1 MTTFYLLRHGEAA
14 YDAMLEHGFYG
25 FGRDL
30 APLSQ
35 RGIQQAEAAA
45 RDPRLK
51 SAELLVSSP
60 YTRAM
65 QTAAIVAREIGL
77 PITVDLDLHEWIPDK
92 TNQYTTS
99 EQAFALTDEFNRCR
113 GVYPAGQRLRWETV
127 PEMRERMRRA
137 ADRYAHYERVILV
150 GHSMAFRALTYMERM
165 APAGIVTCVYERG
178 QPDCPYCFR

>member
-30 APLSQ
+30 APLSS

-51 SAELLVSSP
+51 TSELLASSP

-65 QTAAIVAREIGL
+65 QTAAIVARETGL

-99 EQAFALTDEFNRCR
+99 EEAYALT
-113 GVYPAGQRLRWETV
+113 
-127 PEMRERMRRA
+127 
-137 ADRYAHYERVILV
+137 
-150 GHSMAFRALTYMERM
+150 
-165 APAGIVTCVYERG
+165 
-178 QPDCPYCFR
+178 